1 MKSLIA
7 KKEND
12 IDEKGVQIRTA
23 NPSSPLSNQL
33 WMNTSTKRMVFYD
46 GMMKELF
53 AGYVEGSE
61 PSKVVEFPLVNI
73 DWSLGTI
80 FRKVNISGTVNLTF
94 SNVTEGKTIV
104 IVVITDSLLT
114 ATLGFPVGT
123 KLQASDVYSLP
134 KGKGVAVEVSRIN
147 GITYARI
154 IFKADLAKF
163 PYGPLGDLTITSGQ
177 TVNITNGS
185 IVDYNNL
192 TIQAGGTLNIVG
204 AASGNITVIG
214 VKNNLVI
221 NGTIKANDG
230 TFGTSTFS
238 LVTPNNESVS
248 YTSTQR
254 SAGAGAPGTYPAG
267 NGGGAGTLGYGG
279 GGGGGGDS
287 DQSRGWGG
295 HGGVNN
301 GPGTYAPNN
310 LEPGAGNV
318 SLGNGYTGTQD
329 GRPVYLG
336 KHGGGSGGGGGKSG
350 SAGGGGGGA
359 FKGKHGLGLYI
370 YVLGSISGSGQV
382 QMNGLNGFNGGA
394 GNLNGS
400 KGGGGGGGAG
410 GNGGSLWVRSP
421 APFTVPYTISAG
433 TGGVGGAAP
442 QAGGNG
448 QSGNVGTF
456 NWSPNAGA

>member
-33 WMNTSTKRMVFYD
+33 WMNTATKKMVFYD

-163 PYGPLGDLTITSGQ
+163 PYGPLGNLTIVSGQ
-177 TVNITNGS
+177 TVNVADGS
-185 IVDYNNL
+185 ILDYNNL
-192 TIQAGGTLNIVG
+192 TIDAGGVMNIVG
-204 AASGNITVIG
+204 GATGNITVIG

-221 NGTIKANDG
+221 NGVIRGRDG

-238 LVTPNNESVS
+238 LVTPNNESTS
-248 YTSTQR
+248 YTITQNA
-254 SAGAGAPGTYPAG
+254 AGAGGPGTYPAG
-267 NGGGAGTLGYGG
+267 NGGGGGTLGYGG
-279 GGGGGGDS
+279 GGGGAGDS
-287 DQSRGWGG
+287 NQSRGWGG
-295 HGGVNN
+295 HGGANN

-310 LEPGAGNV
+310 LEPGQGNI

-329 GRPVYLG
+329 GRAAYLG
-336 KHGGGSGGGGGKSG
+336 KHGGGSGGGGGKSAG
-350 SAGGGGGGA
+350 AGGGGGGA

-370 YVLGSISGSGQV
+370 YVLGTISGSGQV
-382 QMNGLNGFNGGA
+382 QLNGLNGFNGGA
-394 GNLNGS
+394 GNNVSGRV
-400 KGGGGGGGAG
+400 GGGGGGGAG
-410 GNGGSLWVRSP
+410 GSGGRLWVRSP
-421 APFTVPYTISAG
+421 APFTVPYTVSAG
-433 TGGVGGAAP
+433 TGGTGASP
-442 QAGGNG
+442 NGSNGQAGNAGA
-448 QSGNVGTF
+448 F